1 MVTPGYSTAGAMVHG
16 AGPSCDLEW
25 HWVYQVDFKSCLVSI
40 TCQVLSADPM
50 PFRASP
56 ILLALGTVH
65 ICGYKPNR
73 LCGHSITFSISFPWI
88 SLSQSPILS
97 HNLLSWIFPSTESRS
112 VTPGTDAVTPW
123 ATSEHCSSPRP
134 HRSAEHR
141 RGQEEVSEES
151 CCYIKDTPIC
161 CLDINVLHGLNVIK
175 LHDGGNAWSK
185 TAKRI

>member
-1 MVTPGYSTAGAMVHG
+1 MVTPGYSKAGAMVHG
-16 AGPSCDLEW
+16 AEPSWDLEW

-40 TCQVLSADPM
+40 ICQVLSADWM
-50 PFRASP
+50 PSRTSP

-97 HNLLSWIFPSTESRS
+97 HNLFSWIFPSTESRS
-112 VTPGTDAVTPW
+112 VTPGTDAAMPR
-123 ATSEHCSSPRP
+123 ATSEHCSSPRS

-141 RGQEEVSEES
+141 RSQEEVSEES
-151 CCYIKDTPIC
+151 CCLHQGYAYLLLGHQCFPWIKC
-161 CLDINVLHGLNVIK
+161 Y
-175 LHDGGNAWSK
+175 
-185 TAKRI
+185 